1 MVCTKISGQDQV
13 KLERSILTIIR
24 SIGRWQLG
32 FLIKS
37 FAMVVDALLG
47 NTIKN
52 LNKVPDVNQ
61 TDEAKLQWDSLNH
74 RIKKDDDLR
83 KYMLEHSFHIIE
95 YLVKP
100 IFYKLS
106 GEITNGG
113 IMISNTAGNFIFKV
127 GSSIM
132 TAGVRAGVNAA
143 QSIPIIGIFIG
154 IARIITNFSVVGIEV
169 VLQTLYVLAKMY
181 YFLLNMTSPGTG
193 GAQGSF
199 LRGAITILSKLTGNG
214 VNFKKVQKDV
224 YVQSDS
230 ADASPV
236 EGRCLKK
243 GSETKQNLQ
252 AKVISAAK
260 HGAAGGVVGAA
271 AGAVAVTSNVD

>member
-1 MVCTKISGQDQV
+1 
-13 KLERSILTIIR
+13 
-24 SIGRWQLG
+24 
-32 FLIKS
+32 LIKS

-260 HGAAGGVVGAA
+260 HGAAGGVVG
-271 AGAVAVTSNVD
+271 